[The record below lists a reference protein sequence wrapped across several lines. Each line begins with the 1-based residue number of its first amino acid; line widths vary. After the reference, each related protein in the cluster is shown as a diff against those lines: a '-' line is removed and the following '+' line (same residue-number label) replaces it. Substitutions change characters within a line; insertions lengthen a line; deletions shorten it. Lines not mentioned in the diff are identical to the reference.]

1 MVIENVSIL
10 MPDGVFRKGAVEFDR
25 FIRKVAACEPPGGG
39 ACPDDTHAANA
50 HTMDAAA
57 PPEGPYLI
65 PGLIDIHTHGV
76 AGYSFSDAT
85 IESMYKMAAFYARNG
100 VTSFLATTLTAPE
113 SELAQAMK
121 NAVSFIM
128 EPDGARCADEQ
139 DESTR
144 VAKARCTNASC
155 VHARC
160 VGINMEG
167 PFFSYGKRGAQPAD
181 KLMLPDLSMLRRLRD
196 ISGDN
201 IKLVC
206 IAPELEGAME
216 FIRETSQFSHV
227 SLAHSEACYATASE
241 AFACGASHVTHLFN
255 GMNPFAHREPG
266 IIGAAMDA
274 NAFVE
279 VICDGHHLHPAVIR
293 AIFRMFPG
301 RVCLISDS
309 LECTGLPDGSYMS
322 AGLPV
327 ILKDGKAMLA
337 DGSTL
342 AGSSITLMQA
352 VRLAVSF
359 GIPLVDAV
367 NAATKHPAQAIG
379 MEGVTGSIISGAFAD
394 FVLLDNDLN
403 INKVYISGEEVS

>member
-1 MVIENVSIL
+1 MS
-10 MPDGVFRKGAVEFDR
+10 DGLFRKGAVEFDR
-25 FIRKVAACEPPGGG
+25 VIRKVEACEPVSDG
-39 ACPDDTHAANA
+39 ACREEA
-50 HTMDAAA
+50 H
-57 PPEGPYLI
+57 PGGPYLI
-65 PGLIDIHTHGV
+65 PGLVDIHTHGV

-85 IESMYKMAAFYARNG
+85 IKGMFKMAAFYAKNG

-113 SELAQAMK
+113 NELSQAMK
-121 NAVSFIM
+121 NAASFAKAQ
-128 EPDGARCADEQ
+128 DGARC
-139 DESTR
+139 
-144 VAKARCTNASC
+144 VNASC
-155 VHARC
+155 VTARC
-160 VGINMEG
+160 VGVNMEG

-181 KLMLPDLSMLRRLRD
+181 KLMLPDLSMFRRLRD

-216 FIRETSQFSHV
+216 FIRETSQFCHV
-227 SLAHSEACYATASE
+227 SLAHSEAGYATAAE
-241 AFACGASHVTHLFN
+241 AFASGATHVTHLFN
-255 GMNPFAHREPG
+255 GMNPFLHREPG

-309 LECTGLPDGSYMS
+309 LECTGLQDGSYMS
-322 AGLPV
+322 ASLPV
-327 ILKDGKAMLA
+327 ILKDGQAMLS

-342 AGSSITLMQA
+342 AGSSITLMQV
-352 VRLAVSF
+352 VRRAVSF

-367 NAATKHPAQAIG
+367 TAATWRPTQAIG
-379 MEGVTGSIISGAFAD
+379 MDGVIGSIVPGAFAD
-394 FVLLDNDLN
+394 FVLLDGNLN
-403 INKVYISGEEVS
+403 IIKVFVSGEEVC